1 MHLHSVF
8 PILPVSRLSSRSGK
22 TFLPIGDAEVVA
34 AAHVVVVP
42 QRDGPVS
49 RAQFPMKL
57 ADAMALAKPI
67 LCTAVGDVPEVVG

>member
-1 MHLHSVF
+1 M
-8 PILPVSRLSSRSGK
+8 P
-22 TFLPIGDAEVVA
+22 VVA
-34 AAHVVVVP
+34 FGQDLPPDKRRGGHGGAHVVVVP